1 VFWIFVG
8 DERGTWD
15 GWKEYDEWVS
25 MRCGTCIGWWIDG
38 KGAGSPVDFG
48 SGALRVFVFHSL
60 GSVAAIVRTLEEF
73 WLGTEAMLFQGPLG
87 RVMIP
92 IHMYIVSWWGW
103 G

>member
-1 VFWIFVG
+1 VEHALGGGLMEKGLGLRLILGLVLCVFLFSI
-8 DERGTWD
+8 R
-15 GWKEYDEWVS
+15 
-25 MRCGTCIGWWIDG
+25 R
-38 KGAGSPVDFG
+38 
-48 SGALRVFVFHSL
+48 LHLL